1 MVKKCLVKHDEL
13 GKPIEL
19 VELKEFTDPKVLKE
33 FKEKCE
39 LNKAQ
44 YLLRLEE
51 KAQNEQ
57 NEKLELKGEIL
68 LLKGEIKLLKTV
80 LKHILGY
87 DELQEEEI
95 QSILYVEGEQENEE
109 V

>member
-1 MVKKCLVKHDEL
+1 MVKKCLVKYDEL

-51 KAQNEQ
+51 LLGIKITIISVGPDREQ
-57 NEKLELKGEIL
+57 TIF
-68 LLKGEIKLLKTV
+68 V
-80 LKHILGY
+80 
-87 DELQEEEI
+87 
-95 QSILYVEGEQENEE
+95 
-109 V
+109 